1 MANYILKELP
11 GEMTDGK
18 TVIYP
23 KMKRFSLFDYEMV
36 IQHMCTF
43 SRILNEGIIRT
54 VFSALKDEMLTIMPI
69 GHNIKIDGLGVFS
82 LSLGFD
88 TSKASEEE
96 IARKEEFN
104 DDYDPKLN
112 YRRVCIKGI
121 NFRPDPELLREM
133 NRVAKFENDGV
144 EFVPQRKSPYSR
156 EERLAKAKEIID
168 KQGFMTLSEYA
179 AATGL
184 SMSGASKDLR
194 QLVAE
199 PASGIIAWGDHTHK
213 VWVRTKLNTPGSG
226 V

>member
-11 GEMTDGK
+11 GEMTEGR

-36 IQHMCTF
+36 IQHMCKL
-43 SRILNEGIIRT
+43 SKIINEGIIRA

-88 TSKASEEE
+88 TSKASEEK
-96 IARKEEFN
+96 IAGLQEFS
-104 DDYDPKLN
+104 DDYDPKLK
-112 YRRVCIKGI
+112 YRHVYIKGI

-133 NRVAKFENDGV
+133 NRVATFENDGV
-144 EFVPQRKSPYSR
+144 EFVPQRKSQYSR

-168 KQGFMTLSEYA
+168 KQGFMTLSDYA

-194 QLVAE
+194 QIVADGG
-199 PASGIIAWGDHTHK
+199 SGIIAWGDHTHK
-213 VWVRTKLNTPGSG
+213 VWVRTKMK
-226 V
+226 

>member
-1 MANYILKELP
+1 
-11 GEMTDGK
+11 MTEGR

-36 IQHMCTF
+36 IQHMCKL
-43 SRILNEGIIRT
+43 SKIINEGIIRA

-88 TSKASEEE
+88 TSKASEEK
-96 IARKEEFN
+96 IAGLQEFS
-104 DDYDPKLN
+104 DDYDPKLK
-112 YRRVCIKGI
+112 YRHVYIKGI

-133 NRVAKFENDGV
+133 NRVATFENDGV
-144 EFVPQRKSPYSR
+144 EFVPQRKSQYSR

-168 KQGFMTLSEYA
+168 KQGFMTLSDYA

-194 QLVAE
+194 QIVADGG
-199 PASGIIAWGDHTHK
+199 SGIIAWGDHTHK
-213 VWVRTKLNTPGSG
+213 VWVRTKMK
-226 V
+226 

>member
-11 GEMTDGK
+11 GEMTEGR

-23 KMKRFSLFDYEMV
+23 KMKRFSLFDYEVV

-88 TSKASEEE
+88 TSKASEEK
-96 IARKEEFN
+96 IAQQQEW
-104 DDYDPKLN
+104 DDDANPKLK
-112 YRRVCIKGI
+112 YRHVCIKGI
-121 NFRPDPELLREM
+121 NFRPDPELLKEM
-133 NRVAKFENDGV
+133 NNVVELENAGT
-144 EFVPQRKSPYSR
+144 EIVPPSKSQYSR

-168 KQGFMTLSEYA
+168 KQGFMTLSDYA

-194 QLVAE
+194 QLVADGD
-199 PASGIIAWGDHTHK
+199 SGIVAWGDRTHK
-213 VWVRTKLNTPGSG
+213 IWVKSKSK
-226 V
+226 

>member
-11 GEMTDGK
+11 GEMTEGR

-36 IQHMCTF
+36 IQHMCKL
-43 SRILNEGIIRT
+43 SKIINEGIIRA

-69 GHNIKIDGLGVFS
+69 GHNIKSDGLGVFS

-88 TSKASEEE
+88 TSKASEEK
-96 IARKEEFN
+96 IAGLQEFS
-104 DDYDPKLN
+104 DDYDPKLK
-112 YRRVCIKGI
+112 YRHVYIKGI

-133 NRVAKFENDGV
+133 NRVATFENDGV
-144 EFVPQRKSPYSR
+144 EFVPQRKSQYSR

-168 KQGFMTLSEYA
+168 KQGFMTLSDYA

-194 QLVAE
+194 QIVADGG
-199 PASGIIAWGDHTHK
+199 SGIIAWGDHTHK
-213 VWVRTKLNTPGSG
+213 VWVRTKMK
-226 V
+226 

>member
-11 GEMTDGK
+11 GEMTEGK

-36 IQHMCTF
+36 IQHMCKL
-43 SRILNEGIIRT
+43 SKILNEGIIRA

-88 TSKASEEE
+88 TSKASEEK
-96 IARKEEFN
+96 IAGLQEFS
-104 DDYDPKLN
+104 DDYDPKLK
-112 YRRVCIKGI
+112 YRHVYIKGI

-133 NRVAKFENDGV
+133 NRVATFENDGV
-144 EFVPQRKSPYSR
+144 EFVPQRKSQYSR

-168 KQGFMTLSEYA
+168 KQGFMTLSDYA

-194 QLVAE
+194 QIVAD
-199 PASGIIAWGDHTHK
+199 AGSGIIAWGDHTHK
-213 VWVRTKLNTPGSG
+213 VWVRTKMK
-226 V
+226 

>member
-11 GEMTDGK
+11 GEMTEGR

-23 KMKRFSLFDYEMV
+23 KLQRFSLFDYEMV

-43 SRILNEGIIRT
+43 SRILNEGIIRA
-54 VFSALKDEMLTIMPI
+54 VFIALTDEMLTGMPA

-96 IARKEEFN
+96 IAQQQEW
-104 DDYDPKLN
+104 DDDADPKLK
-112 YRRVCIKGI
+112 YRRVCVKGI

-133 NRVAKFENDGV
+133 NRVAKFDSAGV
-144 EFVPQRKSPYSR
+144 EIVAPRKSKYSR

-168 KQGFMTLSEYA
+168 KQGFMTLSDYA
-179 AATGL
+179 TATGL
-184 SMSGASKDLR
+184 SMSGASKDLK
-194 QLVAE
+194 QIVADGD
-199 PASGIIAWGDHTHK
+199 SGIIVWGDRTHK
-213 VWVRTKLNTPGSG
+213 VWVRKKSK
-226 V
+226 